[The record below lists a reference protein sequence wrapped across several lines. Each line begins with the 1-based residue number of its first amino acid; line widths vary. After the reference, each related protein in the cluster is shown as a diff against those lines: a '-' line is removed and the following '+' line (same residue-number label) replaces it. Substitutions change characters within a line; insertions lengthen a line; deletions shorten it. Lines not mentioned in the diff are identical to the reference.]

1 MNWEEYEE
9 EIYIYEN
16 SKELEGNEED
26 EQPFKPC

>member
-16 SKELEGNEED
+16 PNELEGNEED
-26 EQPFKPC
+26 EQPFKPY